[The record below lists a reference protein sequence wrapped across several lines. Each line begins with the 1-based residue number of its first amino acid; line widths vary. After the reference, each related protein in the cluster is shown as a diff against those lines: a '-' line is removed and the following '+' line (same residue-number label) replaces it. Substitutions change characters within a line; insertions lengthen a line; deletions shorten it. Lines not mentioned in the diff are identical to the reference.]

1 MKESPTKRRLWRL
14 IVAICCTA
22 LSYIGLSS
30 AFVAWTLYKSFNI
43 SPAQDPFFY
52 LFPLLW
58 AASWVAYFLIL
69 FFWIKNGYAPKPLMI
84 IGTTLGALSIIPFPV
99 GALLTLPAIILM
111 IYVLIQSLARP
122 KAA

>member
-1 MKESPTKRRLWRL
+1 MKESPTKRHLWRL

-43 SPAQDPFFY
+43 SLTQDPFFY

-58 AASWVAYFLIL
+58 AASWVVYFLIL

-84 IGTTLGALSIIPFPV
+84 IGTTLGTLSIIPFPV
-99 GALLTLPAIILM
+99 GLIFALPAIVLM